1 MMNLPVEVMEIIVSK
16 MTFQDV
22 LTYPKVESIR
32 QVIVLCPEKWH
43 TRLFEY
49 VKHVRDISNVKINT
63 LQVDSYLTMEDT
75 DVRKNASL
83 TYDKNRTNL
92 FSLQKICDG
101 LLAKYETTYNWRVK
115 QFHCLLNDDLNWN
128 TDNIKTILHEVLLYY
143 CNRLGFNKTVI
154 IERINLLKPYIQEL
168 VCLTSRNDMQKTVFQ
183 FVINNLYDGNAQLMY
198 IFITEG
204 EQQVQVSI
212 WSSYCAQLLYH
223 VEEQQALKDRLI
235 NVGRSINWNINN
247 IKSFVDICK
256 SYNLMITLTCFN
268 SIIDY
273 IAGNISYEEIEEIL
287 LEDKQERYERLCT
300 ERLSSLGILSYYF
313 EDLFSWE
320 CFDKFYETN
329 DIDKF
334 VDTVKDIYKIKN
346 VLLNSGIEMV
356 DGMLYKNDICI
367 DDYVSFDVWEKCI
380 EDCVSIHNG
389 SNENMNSDKIIEF
402 VMDLFDKLNDQ

>member
-1 MMNLPVEVMEIIVSK
+1 MMNLPFEVMEIIVSK

-32 QVIVLCPEKWH
+32 QVILLCPEKWH

-49 VKHVRDISNVKINT
+49 VKHVRDISNVKINIF
-63 LQVDSYLTMEDT
+63 QVDSYLTMEDT
-75 DVRKNASL
+75 DVRQNASL
-83 TYDKNRTNL
+83 TYDKNKTNM
-92 FSLQKICDG
+92 FSLQNICDG

-115 QFHCLLNDDLNWN
+115 QFHYLLNDDVNWN
-128 TDNIKTILHEVLLYY
+128 TYNIKIILHEVLLYY
-143 CNRLGFNKTVI
+143 CTRLGFNRNI
-154 IERINLLKPYIQEL
+154 IMQKINSLKPYIQGL
-168 VCLTSRNDMQKTVFQ
+168 LCFTSKKYMQKSIFQ
-183 FVINNLYDGNAQLMY
+183 FIINDFYKDNVKLLY

-204 EQQVQVSI
+204 ESQVAVSI
-212 WSSYCAQLLYH
+212 WNDYCEEILQH
-223 VEEQQALKDRLI
+223 VEEQATLKDILI

-247 IKSFVDICK
+247 IKSFVAICK

-320 CFDKFYETN
+320 CFNKFYETN

-402 VMDLFDKLNDQ
+402 VIDLFDKLNDQ